1 MGGNSFAPFLLIKIM
16 TFIQKQCEKRLKIMS
31 VLKAQCQET
40 ADANKPNDYDQW
52 TTFTGDTVEI
62 SRMDSQHVFNAL
74 DLCRLNAE
82 GVGRQAQHAKEYI
95 KRFSRELIK
104 RSKILDF

>member
-1 MGGNSFAPFLLIKIM
+1 M
-16 TFIQKQCEKRLKIMS
+16 QKQTGSVDLMS

-40 ADANKPNDYDQW
+40 ADANKPKDYDQW